1 MTTHLDTGARADARA
16 ASSSRRAPLR
26 ALLWALVLGLGACAS
41 NKPVPE
47 APSPRRPA
55 EVEAQ
60 SPLAEVPDDCEPEL
74 EADAL
79 PPIKYNE
86 RSVIEAKN
94 LAEDGFTSL
103 NRAEDGKLPKPEREK
118 LIVEAVEL
126 FVTALQADPYNVHAT
141 YNLSAAYARIGRQQC
156 AVNLLERLV
165 KLHRLPSLHDEVETK
180 LDRLLGRGRY
190 RNDLDPDFF
199 ELRDEENF
207 REVIRKFNK

>member
-55 EVEAQ
+55 
-60 SPLAEVPDDCEPEL
+60 EL